1 MTNINSPTPVI
12 AAEHERWRSNRDAVK
27 GKYAVKAAGERYLPK
42 PRSDMTLAQYH
53 SYSQHVSFYPA
64 VSRTVDGIVG
74 LMLRKVPAL
83 EATGILEEV
92 KGTITRDGRSVDEL
106 ARDVVRETLITNFTG
121 LLVDLP
127 VGRASTAA
135 EALENNLRPFVGV
148 YPAESILEVQAG
160 VVRGQRVPVRVRLLE
175 NGGNQV
181 RELRLNDRMQ
191 YEVVLHTR
199 DTDFGEFA
207 ALAPIVPT
215 LDGQPLNAIPFVLV
229 STEAGFDPK
238 PAQLDHAVNLNFDH
252 YRTQGLLATVH
263 LHQSSPMLVAT
274 GVGNAE
280 EQQRISIAP
289 GQIMCLENPEAKV
302 FYVEPA
308 GDGIPSLERELERIE
323 DKLAVV
329 GARILARQKK
339 VAEAAETEA
348 LRQGAENA
356 TLATV
361 ANAISRRMEAA
372 LNIVSAWM
380 QAGPVQFQLNTDYLP
395 MKMDASEV
403 KVLLEM
409 RMADELD
416 EETFF
421 LALRDRGV
429 LNETLTIAEFRAR
442 KARSPAPAQPV
453 ASTNND
459 GLTV

>member
-1 MTNINSPTPVI
+1 MNNIDSPTPVI
-12 AAEHERWRSNRDAVK
+12 AAEHERWKSNRDAVK

-42 PRSDMTLAQYH
+42 PRSDMSAAQYQA
-53 SYSQHVSFYPA
+53 YSQHVSFYPA
-64 VSRTVDGIVG
+64 VSRTADGIVG

-83 EATGILEEV
+83 EASGILEEV
-92 KGTITRDGRSVDEL
+92 KGVITRDGRSVDEL

-127 VGRASTAA
+127 VGRARTAA

-175 NGGNQV
+175 NEGRQV
-181 RELRLNDRMQ
+181 RELRLNDALQ
-191 YEVVLHTR
+191 YEVILHVR
-199 DTDFGEFA
+199 ENDFGEFKA
-207 ALAPIVPT
+207 QAPIVPL

-238 PAQLDHAVNLNFDH
+238 PAVLDHAVNLNYDH

-274 GVGNAE
+274 GVSNTE
-280 EQQRISIAP
+280 EQDSIAIAP

-308 GDGIPSLERELERIE
+308 GDGIPSLERELERLE

-356 TLATV
+356 TLATI

-372 LNIVSAWM
+372 LQQVSNWT
-380 QAGPVQFQLNTDYLP
+380 GGGTVQFQLNTDFTP
-395 MKMDASEV
+395 IQMDAGEIAA
-403 KVLLEM
+403 LLSLYQAGAM
-409 RMADELD
+409 SF
-416 EETFF
+416 ETLF
-421 LALRDRGV
+421 LAMRDRGV
-429 LNETLTIAEFRAR
+429 MNETLTLAEEQAR
-442 KARSPAPAQPV
+442 LLRGPQPV
-453 ASTNND
+453 QTETPPSDNSPTD
-459 GLTV
+459 